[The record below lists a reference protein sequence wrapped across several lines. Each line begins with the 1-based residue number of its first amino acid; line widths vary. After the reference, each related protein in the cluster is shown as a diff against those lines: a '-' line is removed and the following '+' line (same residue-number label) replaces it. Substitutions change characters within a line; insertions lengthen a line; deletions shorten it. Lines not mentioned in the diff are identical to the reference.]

1 MAERQRMLMGKLGIS
16 TIQLATGTGAT
27 CSQLKNENSA

>member
-1 MAERQRMLMGKLGIS
+1 MAQKQRLSMSKLGIS